1 MFLKLQL
8 LHTVI
13 FHTLIWDKLLVFMG
27 PNHYLN
33 YHSFSFIFQLSSQH
47 PYLETFVGKPL
58 VYTVNIWNRTEVTR
72 TLKKALKKQ
81 VKITLIFY
89 HCYMGTAPYGG
100 KGQNPFNAVTLKHHH
115 FILTVRK
122 LMHSLPYAKP
132 PQSSQHLITARFLGP
147 FWSPD
152 HRVSIVSTFYCITL
166 AESFHFLGNTVC
178 SIRIHLR
185 RNVREIKCL
194 H

>member
-1 MFLKLQL
+1 MQSSRVQLREILQL
-8 LHTVI
+8 ISYHVPEIAAITYCI
-13 FHTLIWDKLLVFMG
+13 FHTLIWDKLLVFLG

-33 YHSFSFIFQLSSQH
+33 YPSFSFIFQLSSQH

-100 KGQNPFNAVTLKHHH
+100 KGQNPFNAVTL
-115 FILTVRK
+115 
-122 LMHSLPYAKP
+122 
-132 PQSSQHLITARFLGP
+132 
-147 FWSPD
+147 
-152 HRVSIVSTFYCITL
+152 
-166 AESFHFLGNTVC
+166 
-178 SIRIHLR
+178 
-185 RNVREIKCL
+185 
-194 H
+194 